1 MPPVGT
7 GISLAEL
14 LRRPAVT
21 YEALSAL
28 DPDRPTLS
36 RREREAVEV
45 AVKYEGYIKRQV
57 AEVERTAKLES
68 RRLPDGIDYS
78 EIKGL
83 RIEAAQKLSR
93 IRPAT
98 LGQASR
104 ISGVS
109 PADISV
115 LLVWLG
121 GREGAPAGAGRSLF

>member
-1 MPPVGT
+1 MPPVTT
-7 GISLAEL
+7 GISLGEL
-14 LRRPAVT
+14 LRRPTVT
-21 YEALSAL
+21 YEALSPL
-28 DPDRPTLS
+28 DPDRPVLS

-57 AEVERTAKLES
+57 AEVARTARLEGK
-68 RRLPDGIDYS
+68 RLPEDIDYS
-78 EIKGL
+78 AIRGL

-115 LLVWLG
+115 LLIVLG
-121 GREGAPAGAGRSLF
+121 EGKEN

>member
-1 MPPVGT
+1 MPPVST

-14 LRRPAVT
+14 VRRPDIT
-21 YEALSAL
+21 YEALAPL
-28 DPDRPTLS
+28 DPDRPALT

-57 AEVERTAKLES
+57 AEVERTAKLEN
-68 RRLPDGIDYS
+68 RRLPEDIDYAD
-78 EIKGL
+78 IRGL
-83 RIEAAQKLSR
+83 RLEAAQKLSR

-121 GREGAPAGAGRSLF
+121 SRS